1 MTTNVEVKTN
11 EKKLTRADLIKCFL
25 IWEATS
31 ESCLSY
37 ERLMSLGF
45 CHSMVPII
53 NRLYSTKED
62 RVEALRRHMTF
73 FNTEN
78 NWGAFIPG
86 IVCSMEEDLAN
97 GGSVDSEAISN
108 VKLGLM
114 GPLAGIGDTITQGLL
129 KTVLLA
135 ICVDM
140 TLSGNVAG
148 PVIYAIA
155 FGIYLISMG
164 MITFSQGYKLGQN
177 VLAKITNPMI
187 MKKITNCLSIL
198 GLTIAG
204 AMIIN
209 NVNITTPLTIVAGN
223 SKVVIQDL
231 LNSILPGMLSIIFVV
246 SSFLYLKKNGN
257 VFRLMIILFVVA
269 AACSLLGIL

>member
-1 MTTNVEVKTN
+1 MTENIEVKMN
-11 EKKLTRADLIKCFL
+11 EKKLTRSDLIKCFL
-25 IWEATS
+25 IWEGTS

-53 NRLYSTKED
+53 NRLYTTKED
-62 RVEALRRHMTF
+62 RVAALRRHMTF

-97 GGSVDSEAISN
+97 GGSVDGDAISN

-140 TLSGNVAG
+140 TLSGNAAG
-148 PVIYAIA
+148 PIFYAIA

-164 MITFSQGYKLGQN
+164 MITFSQGYKVGQN
-177 VLAKITNPMI
+177 VLSKITNPMI

-204 AMIIN
+204 AMITN
-209 NVNITTPLTIVAGN
+209 NVNITTPLTIVAGE
-223 SKVVIQDL
+223 SKVVIQEL

-257 VFRLMIILFVVA
+257 VFRLMVILFVVA
-269 AACSLLGIL
+269 AICSFVGIL